1 MICELLLRD
10 LWHKENMA
18 TFGERIKREREM
30 RGVSLEEIAE
40 STKIGKR
47 NLEALETEDF
57 DKLPGGIF
65 NKGFVRAYAKYLGL
79 DEDQAVTDFLAAEN
93 AASTGIRLAV
103 DPVPAVESATNG
115 DAAAKKSRKERSKE
129 LEAIAA
135 RREAEKKKN
144 PPLNPSET
152 GNKIWVAF
160 AIICLIAALGGWW
173 KYSHAEHAAPPVART
188 APVAAPVVVPPPVVS
203 SPSTPAVVAPENAVP
218 DSTIADDGLVHL
230 KVHAT
235 QDSWIQVTVDGKAV
249 QDGTLDAATEK
260 TFSGKEVV
268 FKTGNAGGV
277 ELSYNGKTQAPFGK
291 DKQVKEI
298 KIKPEKKPAT

>member
-1 MICELLLRD
+1 
-10 LWHKENMA
+10 MA
-18 TFGERIKREREM
+18 SFGERIKREREM

-47 NLEALETEDF
+47 NLLALEEEEF

-93 AASTGIRLAV
+93 AASTGIRLAA
-103 DPVPAVESATNG
+103 DPVPAVDNGSNG
-115 DAAAKKSRKERSKE
+115 DAAAKKSRRERSKE

-135 RREAEKKKN
+135 RRESDKKKN

-160 AIICLIAALGGWW
+160 AIIALVAALGGWW
-173 KYSHAEHAAPPVART
+173 KYSHSTREAAARRET
-188 APVAAPVVVPPPVVS
+188 MPPVVS
-203 SPSTPAVVAPENAVP
+203 HAAPAPAPPATPVADPPNSTPAPEN
-218 DSTIADDGLVHL
+218 DGLAHL
-230 KVHAT
+230 KVRAL
-235 QDSWIQVTVDGKAV
+235 QDSWILVKADGITV
-249 QDGTLDAATEK
+249 QDGTLDASTEK
-260 TFSGKEVV
+260 TFSAKELI

-277 ELSYNGKTQAPFGK
+277 EITYNGKTEAPFGK
-291 DKQVKEI
+291 DKQVREI
-298 KIKPEKKPAT
+298 KIKPEKKPVT

>member
-1 MICELLLRD
+1 
-10 LWHKENMA
+10 MA
-18 TFGERIKREREM
+18 SFGERIKREREM

-79 DEDQAVTDFLAAEN
+79 DEEQAVTDFLAAEN
-93 AASTGIRLAV
+93 AASTGIRLAA
-103 DPVPAVESATNG
+103 DPVPALDNGSGTNG
-115 DAAAKKSRKERSKE
+115 DAAKKTRKERSKE

-144 PPLNPSET
+144 PPLNPSDT
-152 GNKIWVAF
+152 ANRVWF
-160 AIICLIAALGGWW
+160 AIAIVCLAGGTFAWW
-173 KYSHAEHAAPPVART
+173 KHSHAEH
-188 APVAAPVVVPPPVVS
+188 VPPPVVS
-203 SPSTPAVVAPENAVP
+203 KKVVPTAIAIPEPVVSSASNPASIAPENAVP
-218 DSTIADDGLVHL
+218 DASLTGDGLAHL
-230 KVHAT
+230 TVRAT
-235 QDSWIQVTVDGKAV
+235 EDSWIQVKIDGKVV

-260 TFSGKEVV
+260 SFSGKELI

-277 ELSYNGKTQAPFGK
+277 ELTYNGKTQAPFGK
-291 DKQVKEI
+291 EKQVKEI
-298 KIKPEKKPAT
+298 KIKPEKRPAT

>member
-1 MICELLLRD
+1 
-10 LWHKENMA
+10 MA
-18 TFGERIKREREM
+18 SFGERLKREREM

-47 NLEALETEDF
+47 NLLALETEEF

-103 DPVPAVESATNG
+103 DPVPATEANGNNG
-115 DAAAKKSRKERSKE
+115 DAAKKTRRERSKE

-135 RREAEKKKN
+135 RREADRKNN
-144 PPLNPSET
+144 PPLNPSNT

-160 AIICLIAALGGWW
+160 AVLCLVSALGGWW
-173 KYSHAEHAAPPVART
+173 KYSHPAHGSVAARPAAVAPPVAK
-188 APVAAPVVVPPPVVS
+188 APV
-203 SPSTPAVVAPENAVP
+203 TPAPIISDPAPAPAPEF
-218 DSTIADDGLVHL
+218 DGLAHL
-230 KVHAT
+230 KVRAI
-235 QDSWIQVTVDGKAV
+235 QDSWIQVKIDGKVV
-249 QDGTLDAATEK
+249 QDGTLDASTEK
-260 TFSGKEVV
+260 SFSGKELI

-277 ELSYNGKTQAPFGK
+277 EVTYNGKTEAPFGK

-298 KIKPEKKPAT
+298 KIKAEKKPS

>member
-1 MICELLLRD
+1 
-10 LWHKENMA
+10 MA
-18 TFGERIKREREM
+18 SFGERIKREREM

-93 AASTGIRLAV
+93 AASTGVRLAV

-115 DAAAKKSRKERSKE
+115 DAATKKSRKERSRE
-129 LEAIAA
+129 LEVIAA
-135 RREAEKKKN
+135 RREAEKKNN

-160 AIICLIAALGGWW
+160 AIICLVAALGGWC
-173 KYSHAEHAAPPVART
+173 KHSHPAREAT
-188 APVAAPVVVPPPVVS
+188 APHPPAAVAAHGRPAPVVSTPPVKTAVADD
-203 SPSTPAVVAPENAVP
+203 PPAKPAPEY
-218 DSTIADDGLVHL
+218 DGLAHL
-230 KVHAT
+230 KVRAT
-235 QDSWIQVTVDGKAV
+235 
-249 QDGTLDAATEK
+249 
-260 TFSGKEVV
+260 
-268 FKTGNAGGV
+268 
-277 ELSYNGKTQAPFGK
+277 
-291 DKQVKEI
+291 
-298 KIKPEKKPAT
+298 

>member
-1 MICELLLRD
+1 
-10 LWHKENMA
+10 MA
-18 TFGERIKREREM
+18 SFGERIKREREM

-135 RREAEKKKN
+135 RREAEKKRN

-173 KYSHAEHAAPPVART
+173 KYSHAEHARPAF
-188 APVAAPVVVPPPVVS
+188 AATKPNLPAAVTLPPVVPAPVTTTS
-203 SPSTPAVVAPENAVP
+203 NAPSTVAPENAVS
-218 DSTIADDGLVHL
+218 DAALNDGLAHL

-235 QDSWIQVTVDGKAV
+235 QDSWIQVTVDGKVV
-249 QDGTLDAATEK
+249 QDGTLDALTDK
-260 TFSGKEVV
+260 SYSGKELI

-277 ELSYNGKTQAPFGK
+277 ELSFNGKTQAPFGK
-291 DKQVKEI
+291 EKQVKEI
-298 KIKPEKKPAT
+298 KIKPEKKPVT

>member
-1 MICELLLRD
+1 MVS
-10 LWHKENMA
+10 
-18 TFGERIKREREM
+18 FGERLKREREM
-30 RGVSLEEIAE
+30 RSVSLEEIAE

-47 NLEALETEDF
+47 NLLALETEEF

-93 AASTGIRLAV
+93 AASTGMRLAV
-103 DPVPAVESATNG
+103 DPVPATAEGNGSNG
-115 DAAAKKSRKERSKE
+115 DATARKSRKERSRE

-152 GNKIWVAF
+152 SNRVWVAF
-160 AIICLIAALGGWW
+160 AVLCLVAALGGWW
-173 KYSHAEHAAPPVART
+173 KYSHPEVQGVASQPKPAVNNIPTAAAVT
-188 APVAAPVVVPPPVVS
+188 KAAPVTTPPALITTPAPEV
-203 SPSTPAVVAPENAVP
+203 STPAPTP
-218 DSTIADDGLVHL
+218 DDGLAHL
-230 KVHAT
+230 RVHAT
-235 QDSWIQVTVDGKAV
+235 QTSWIQVTADGKV
-249 QDGTLDAATEK
+249 IQDGMLDVDMEK
-260 TFSGKEVV
+260 SFSGKELI

-277 ELSYNGKTQAPFGK
+277 QITYNGKTEAPFGK

-298 KIKPEKKPAT
+298 KIKPEKKPVT

>member
-1 MICELLLRD
+1 M
-10 LWHKENMA
+10 
-18 TFGERIKREREM
+18 TSFGERIKREREM

-103 DPVPAVESATNG
+103 DPVPAVESASNG
-115 DAAAKKSRKERSKE
+115 ENGKKSRKERSRE

-135 RREAEKKKN
+135 RREADKKSN
-144 PPLNPSET
+144 PPLNPSNT
-152 GNKIWVAF
+152 GNKVWVAF
-160 AIICLIAALGGWW
+160 AVLCLAGALGAWW
-173 KYSHAEHAAPPVART
+173 KYSHAEH
-188 APVAAPVVVPPPVVS
+188 VPPPVVS
-203 SPSTPAVVAPENAVP
+203 KKISAPPIVAPVAEPVVTPAKAPAEPAPENSVP
-218 DSTIADDGLVHL
+218 DTIANDGLVHL

-235 QDSWIQVTVDGKAV
+235 QDSWIQVTVDGKVV

-260 TFSGKEVV
+260 SFSGKELV

-277 ELSYNGKTQAPFGK
+277 ELSYNGKTQSPFGK
-291 DKQVKEI
+291 EKQVKEI
-298 KIKPEKKPAT
+298 KIKPEKKPVS

>member
-1 MICELLLRD
+1 
-10 LWHKENMA
+10 MA
-18 TFGERIKREREM
+18 SFGERLKREREM

-47 NLEALETEDF
+47 NLLALETEEF

-93 AASTGIRLAV
+93 AASTGVRLAV
-103 DPVPAVESATNG
+103 DPVPATAEGNGSNG
-115 DAAAKKSRKERSKE
+115 DAARKTRKERSRE

-135 RREAEKKKN
+135 RREADKKNN

-173 KYSHAEHAAPPVART
+173 KYSHAEHAAPAVVSRKPVISAPAA
-188 APVAAPVVVPPPVVS
+188 APVAVPAP
-203 SPSTPAVVAPENAVP
+203 
-218 DSTIADDGLVHL
+218 
-230 KVHAT
+230 
-235 QDSWIQVTVDGKAV
+235 
-249 QDGTLDAATEK
+249 
-260 TFSGKEVV
+260 
-268 FKTGNAGGV
+268 
-277 ELSYNGKTQAPFGK
+277 
-291 DKQVKEI
+291 
-298 KIKPEKKPAT
+298 

>member
-1 MICELLLRD
+1 
-10 LWHKENMA
+10 MA
-18 TFGERIKREREM
+18 SFGERLKREREM

-47 NLEALETEDF
+47 NLLALETEEF

-103 DPVPAVESATNG
+103 DPVPATAEGNGSNG
-115 DAAAKKSRKERSKE
+115 DAAARKSRKERSRE

-152 GNKIWVAF
+152 SNRVWVAF
-160 AIICLIAALGGWW
+160 AVLALVAALGAWW
-173 KYSHAEHAAPPVART
+173 KYSH
-188 APVAAPVVVPPPVVS
+188 PVVDAAATRPR
-203 SPSTPAVVAPENAVP
+203 AVVAPAVTKP
-218 DSTIADDGLVHL
+218 PTPPAPTPSPTVVADPPAPAPAAEFDGLAHL
-230 KVHAT
+230 KVRAT
-235 QDSWIQVTVDGKAV
+235 QDSWIQVKADGKV
-249 QDGTLDAATEK
+249 VLDGVLETDTER
-260 TFSGKEVV
+260 TFSAKELI

-277 ELSYNGKTQAPFGK
+277 QVTYNGKTEAPFGK

-298 KIKPEKKPAT
+298 KIKAEKKPVS

>member
-1 MICELLLRD
+1 
-10 LWHKENMA
+10 MA
-18 TFGERIKREREM
+18 SFGERIKREREM

-93 AASTGIRLAV
+93 AASTGVRLAV
-103 DPVPAVESATNG
+103 DPVPAVDSGTNG
-115 DAAAKKSRKERSKE
+115 DAAGKKSRKERSRE

-135 RREAEKKKN
+135 RREAEKKNN

-152 GNKIWVAF
+152 SNKIWVLVAIVCLVGGGF
-160 AIICLIAALGGWW
+160 AWW
-173 KYSHAEHAAPPVART
+173 KYSHPEHAAPPVAHR
-188 APVAAPVVVPPPVVS
+188 APVAAPVVVPAPVVS
-203 SPSTPAVVAPENAVP
+203 SSSTPKVVAPENSVADP
-218 DSTIADDGLVHL
+218 ATQDDGLVHL

-249 QDGTLDAATEK
+249 QDGTLDASTDK
-260 TFSGKEVV
+260 TFSGKEVI

-277 ELSYNGKTQAPFGK
+277 ELTYNGKTQAPFGK
-291 DKQVKEI
+291 DNQVKQI
-298 KIKPEKKPAT
+298 KIKPEKKPLS

>member
-1 MICELLLRD
+1 
-10 LWHKENMA
+10 MA
-18 TFGERIKREREM
+18 SFGERIKREREM

-47 NLEALETEDF
+47 NLLALETEEF

-103 DPVPAVESATNG
+103 DPVPATADAPGSNG
-115 DAAAKKSRKERSKE
+115 DAARKTRKERSRE

-135 RREAEKKKN
+135 RRESDKRNN
-144 PPLNPSET
+144 PPLNPSNT
-152 GNKIWVAF
+152 GNRVWVVLAV
-160 AIICLIAALGGWW
+160 ICLLGALVGWW
-173 KYSHAEHAAPPVART
+173 KYSHPVREA
-188 APVAAPVVVPPPVVS
+188 VVSQSKPVVVA
-203 SPSTPAVVAPENAVP
+203 PAVAMPAPALPSAAENSAPVP
-218 DSTIADDGLVHL
+218 SAEGDGLAHL
-230 KVHAT
+230 KVRAI
-235 QDSWIQVTVDGKAV
+235 QDSWILVKADGKV
-249 QDGTLDAATEK
+249 ILDGTLDAATEK
-260 TFSGKEVV
+260 NFSAKELI

-277 ELSYNGKTQAPFGK
+277 EVTYNGKTEAPFGK

-298 KIKPEKKPAT
+298 KIKPEKKPVS

>member
-1 MICELLLRD
+1 
-10 LWHKENMA
+10 MA
-18 TFGERIKREREM
+18 SFGERLKREREM

-47 NLEALETEDF
+47 NLLALETEEF

-103 DPVPAVESATNG
+103 EPVPATEANGSNG
-115 DAAAKKSRKERSKE
+115 DAARKTRKERSKE

-135 RREAEKKKN
+135 RREADRKNN
-144 PPLNPSET
+144 PPLNPSNT
-152 GNKIWVAF
+152 GNRVWVAF
-160 AIICLIAALGGWW
+160 AVLCLVAALGGWW
-173 KYSHAEHAAPPVART
+173 KYSHPTVET
-188 APVAAPVVVPPPVVS
+188 VAAR
-203 SPSTPAVVAPENAVP
+203 PAVVAPPVAKAPATPVP
-218 DSTIADDGLVHL
+218 TVADPAPVPAPELDGLAHL
-230 KVHAT
+230 KVRAI
-235 QDSWIQVTVDGKAV
+235 QDSWIQVKADGKV
-249 QDGTLDAATEK
+249 VLDGVLDATTEK
-260 TFSGKEVV
+260 TFSAKELI

-277 ELSYNGKTQAPFGK
+277 EVTYNGKTEAPFGK

-298 KIKPEKKPAT
+298 KIKPEKKPVS

>member
-1 MICELLLRD
+1 M
-10 LWHKENMA
+10 
-18 TFGERIKREREM
+18 TSFGERIKREREL

-93 AASTGIRLAV
+93 AAASGIRLAA
-103 DPVPAVESATNG
+103 DPVPATAVGNGTNG
-115 DAAAKKSRKERSKE
+115 EGGKKSRKERSVE

-135 RREAEKKKN
+135 RREAEAKRN
-144 PPLNPSET
+144 PPLNPSNV
-152 GNKIWVAF
+152 GNRVWL
-160 AIICLIAALGGWW
+160 AIAIMGLAAGSLAWW
-173 KYSHAEHAAPPVART
+173 KYSHPQHVAAVVVRSKPVIAAPVAPPVAASAS
-188 APVAAPVVVPPPVVS
+188 APVSTQS
-203 SPSTPAVVAPENAVP
+203 STASATIPENAVP
-218 DSTIADDGLVHL
+218 DPSISGDGLVHL

-277 ELSYNGKTQAPFGK
+277 ELTYNGKTQAPFGK
-291 DKQVKEI
+291 DNQVKQI
-298 KIKPEKKPAT
+298 KIKPEKKPS